1 MISSGKDGTI
11 YLVDRDNMGRYN
23 TSTNNIVQTLPG
35 IFPPNGS
42 SGSEPGNFSSPVYF
56 GGYVFFSP
64 NGSNVQGFKLTNGL
78 LPTSATIRSASSF
91 PDRGAAMAVSANG
104 TSNGILW
111 VTQRNGEGTPGV
123 LFAFD
128 PTGSSNG
135 TLKELYDSAQAGS
148 RDTLDVEAK
157 FTVPLV
163 ANGKVFVAGETR

>member
-1 MISSGKDGTI
+1 M
-11 YLVDRDNMGRYN
+11 
-23 TSTNNIVQTLPG
+23 
-35 IFPPNGS
+35 
-42 SGSEPGNFSSPVYF
+42 
-56 GGYVFFSP
+56 FFSP

-111 VTQRNGEGTPGV
+111 VTQRNGEGAPGV

-128 PTGSSNG
+128 PTASSNG

-163 ANGKVFVAGETR
+163 ANGKVFVAGETRLTAFGLLP